1 MKEYPSIPRST
12 GQTFQEIPGAYIFDK
27 PDGSNIRVEGSRKK
41 GWYKFGS
48 RTQLIDHTHTFLGAA
63 LSVFAR
69 DHNEILSKML
79 KDERW
84 DSVTVFGEFYGPSSF
99 AGWHDVNEPVEVK
112 HYSIFDISPYKKGI
126 LGPKEFL
133 RLQERYGFDAPIYR
147 GQHNWTRGF
156 VEAVYNGEIECAFEG
171 VVGKA
176 GEGHHLVRAKA
187 KTKAWIDKVMEKL
200 GQEEGTKIVNS

>member
-126 LGPKEFL
+126 LGPKEFRRIDIVGTGNPML
-133 RLQERYGFDAPIYR
+133 PAAAAGRFLGTASLDGGELMFHVFER
-147 GQHNWTRGF
+147 QTR
-156 VEAVYNGEIECAFEG
+156 
-171 VVGKA
+171 
-176 GEGHHLVRAKA
+176 
-187 KTKAWIDKVMEKL
+187 
-200 GQEEGTKIVNS
+200 